1 VLSGTLPS
9 IFLSP
14 LAGYLAD
21 HRNRKGIIL
30 LADSGSALLTFGVC
44 FILTF
49 AELQVWIIYL
59 MAAGYSALGVFQE
72 PAYTASITTLVPK
85 AQLARANGT
94 GQLSGTIERLVTP
107 LAAGFLFVA
116 IGLGWIVLIDFLT
129 YFFALGTML
138 VTAIPQPKSETLA
151 EDQP

>member
-1 VLSGTLPS
+1 M
-9 IFLSP
+9 
-14 LAGYLAD
+14 
-21 HRNRKGIIL
+21 L

-59 MAAGYSALGVFQE
+59 MAAGYSAFGVFQE

-94 GQLSGTIERLVTP
+94 GQLSGAIERLVTP